1 MKLIVNADD
10 YGMSKGVN
18 LGIIEAHKNGI
29 VTSTTLMVTMP
40 EVEHGLLLAKDYP
53 ELGIGLHLN
62 CTLGKP
68 LTDCKSLIK
77 ENGDFYK
84 PRENPNQDLFDEEE
98 IYQEFLA
105 QYDLFLKAV
114 GRKPT
119 HVDSHLYAHQVYPK
133 AKAAAIR
140 LANEKGVAIRE
151 FQVDAYKKAVF
162 YGDFKYKDGETM
174 EQLLEKLV
182 GEDTPIL
189 NFDVVELMCHPAY
202 IDNAL
207 FNLSTYTVGRIKEL
221 DILTSKN
228 VKSFI
233 EKNNIELINFNGTR
247 LTYVQN

>member
-62 CTLGKP
+62 CTLNKP

-105 QYDLFLKAV
+105 QYELFLKLV

-119 HVDSHLYAHQVYPK
+119 HLDSHLYAHQVYPK

-151 FQVDAYKKAVF
+151 FQVDGYRKAIF
-162 YGDFKYKDGETM
+162 YGDFKYKDGE
-174 EQLLEKLV
+174 K
-182 GEDTPIL
+182 
-189 NFDVVELMCHPAY
+189 
-202 IDNAL
+202 
-207 FNLSTYTVGRIKEL
+207 K
-221 DILTSKN
+221 
-228 VKSFI
+228 
-233 EKNNIELINFNGTR
+233 
-247 LTYVQN
+247 

>member
-40 EVEHGLLLAKDYP
+40 EVEHGLLLARDCP
-53 ELGIGLHLN
+53 DLGIGLHLN

-77 ENGDFYK
+77 DNGDFYK
-84 PRENPNQDLFDEEE
+84 PKENPNQDLFDEEE
-98 IYQEFLA
+98 IYREFSA
-105 QYDLFLKAV
+105 QYELFVRLV

-140 LANEKGVAIRE
+140 LADEKGIAIRE
-151 FQVDAYKKAVF
+151 FRSGSHKQAVF
-162 YGDFKYKDGETM
+162 YGDFKWKDGDTV
-174 EQLLEKLV
+174 EQLKEKLV

-189 NFDVVELMCHPAY
+189 SSEVTELMCHPAY
-202 IDNAL
+202 IDNSL
-207 FNLSTYTVGRIKEL
+207 FTLSTYTIGRIKEL
-221 DILTSKN
+221 EILTSEE

-233 EKNNIELINFNGTR
+233 RKNNIELINFNGTR
-247 LTYVQN
+247 LTYVQD

>member
-62 CTLGKP
+62 CTLNKP

-105 QYDLFLKAV
+105 QYELFLQVV

-119 HVDSHLYAHQVYPK
+119 HLDSHLYAHQVYPK

-151 FQVDAYKKAVF
+151 FQVDGYRKAIF

-174 EQLLEKLV
+174 AELLEKLV

-189 NFDVVELMCHPAY
+189 NYDIAELMCHPAY

-221 DILTSKN
+221 DILTSED
-228 VKSFI
+228 VKKFI
-233 EKNNIELINFNGTR
+233 KKNNIELINFNGTR
-247 LTYVQN
+247 LTYVQD

>member
-10 YGMSKGVN
+10 YGMTKGVN

-40 EVEHGLLLAKDYP
+40 EVEHGLALSKDYP
-53 ELGIGLHLN
+53 NLGIGLHLN
-62 CTLGKP
+62 CTLSKP

-105 QYDLFLKAV
+105 QYELFVKLV

-119 HVDSHLYAHQVYPK
+119 HIDSHLYAHQVYPK
-133 AKAAAIR
+133 AKAAALR
-140 LANEKGVAIRE
+140 LANEKGIAIRE
-151 FQVDAYKKAVF
+151 FQSEGYKQAIF

-174 EQLLEKLV
+174 EQLMEKLV
-182 GEDTPIL
+182 SDDAPIL
-189 NFDVVELMCHPAY
+189 KSDVVELMCHPAY
-202 IDNAL
+202 IDNDL
-207 FNLSTYTVGRIKEL
+207 FTLSTYTIGRIKEL
-221 DILTSKN
+221 DILTSEN
-228 VKSFI
+228 VKSFVK
-233 EKNNIELINFNGTR
+233 KNNIELINFNGTR
-247 LTYVQN
+247 LTYVQD